1 MPSSV
6 VKNLEDEKY
15 WKEAKRVTREQYP
28 DLESKDKNRF
38 YAVVMS
44 IYKNMCKNKGC
55 AVKGVKTTKEPNE
68 SMSLILGRLELLES
82 IRLDLP
88 KTYKDW
94 LLYDP
99 ADKDSADLT
108 KKAVSE
114 LNLAVKTAA
123 SYLLKDMKNRKMNG
137 VFVEKDEGEVL
148 SKVWKKYVKPVLNN
162 KSYESVGFGDPE
174 PRVLAGQKLIDI
186 IKEFYGVKGWTSL
199 GDYI

>member
-55 AVKGVKTTKEPNE
+55 AVKKE
-68 SMSLILGRLELLES
+68 SMSSLLNRLEES
-82 IRLDLP
+82 VNLDLP

-94 LLYDP
+94 LLNEP
-99 ADKDSADLT
+99 IDKERSTLT
-108 KKAVSE
+108 KEAVVELNKAV
-114 LNLAVKTAA
+114 KMAA
-123 SYLLKDMKNRKMNG
+123 SSLMKDMRKRKMNG

-148 SKVWKKYVKPVLNN
+148 GKVWKKYINPVLNDN
-162 KSYESVGFGDPE
+162 KYESVGFGEPE
-174 PRVLAGQKLIDI
+174 PRVLAGQKLINV
-186 IKEFYGVKGWTSL
+186 IKDFYGITRL
-199 GDYI
+199 R